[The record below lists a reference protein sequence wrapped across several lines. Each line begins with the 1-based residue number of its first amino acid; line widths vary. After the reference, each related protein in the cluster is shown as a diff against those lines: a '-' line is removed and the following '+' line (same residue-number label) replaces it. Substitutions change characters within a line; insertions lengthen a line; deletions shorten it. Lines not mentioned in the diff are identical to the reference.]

1 MLHSYIPLITAVVAA
16 ALTAVIFL
24 LANNILGPKKKTV
37 GKMRTYES
45 GMIPFGTARKR
56 FSIKYYLTAISFI
69 VFDVEAL
76 FLYPWAVNVTKSPS
90 LAFFLCGILFIFI
103 LLIGYFW
110 ELRKGGFEWD
120 S

>member
-1 MLHSYIPLITAVVAA
+1 MLNEYIPLIVAVLAA
-16 ALTAVIFL
+16 VGVAVIFF
-24 LANNILGPKKKTV
+24 AAGNILGPKKKTV

-45 GMIPFGTARKR
+45 GMLPFGNARKR
-56 FSIKYYLTAISFI
+56 FSVKFYLTAISFI

-76 FLYPWAVNVTKSPS
+76 FLYPWAVNLTKSPS
-90 LAFFLCGILFIFI
+90 LAFFWCGVIFVFI